1 MDLFAFDQVTDASE
15 QARAHKI
22 LLYCSQ
28 VKVNSSFLTHHAFVR
43 VCVQHLSPSFVFL
56 RPLFPCGSSFITI
69 QTLMSYG
76 KLSEH
81 YCRGRRSRAG
91 STICPPT
98 QRATLCGG
106 TQLLAFRVEGH
117 LHCVRKAK
125 LPRIVPHASLT
136 TLPSPTSPSLQSCGK
151 TGCSGK
157 LYACKGCGKKFCAQS
172 KGCGFSKYGGNAC
185 RPGCGASKV
194 APV

>member
-1 MDLFAFDQVTDASE
+1 M
-15 QARAHKI
+15 
-22 LLYCSQ
+22 
-28 VKVNSSFLTHHAFVR
+28 
-43 VCVQHLSPSFVFL
+43 
-56 RPLFPCGSSFITI
+56 
-69 QTLMSYG
+69 
-76 KLSEH
+76 
-81 YCRGRRSRAG
+81 
-91 STICPPT
+91 
-98 QRATLCGG
+98 
-106 TQLLAFRVEGH
+106 LAFRVEGH